1 MPPSPHPLPSYR
13 PAAHAIK
20 EVVPWQIEQAMIKG
34 DITKVKMA
42 KRMCNSPA
50 ALNRLL
56 DPANNAVT
64 LLTLSVSS
72 ACVRLSALA
81 TTAIIAR

>member
-1 MPPSPHPLPSYR
+1 MPPPPHPLPSYR

-20 EVVPWQIEQAMIKG
+20 GVVAWQIEQAIIKG
-34 DITKVKMA
+34 DIAKVKMA
-42 KRMCNSPA
+42 KRICNGRA

-64 LLTLSVSS
+64 LLTL
-72 ACVRLSALA
+72 
-81 TTAIIAR
+81 